1 MNFLNVRLG
10 RNLPPAWLEASASGI
25 FAPINDALPCALVRS
40 EGDSKDN
47 GIIYYTNKII
57 ILQYVSV
64 SIF

>member
-1 MNFLNVRLG
+1 
-10 RNLPPAWLEASASGI
+10 
-25 FAPINDALPCALVRS
+25 LVRS